1 MESDAVTRYRSR
13 ILREMK
19 ANREN
24 PFNSPPSSTGRASPT
39 LSSVFSD
46 PEGESTRRL
55 QEDIARV
62 AAPRK
67 LPINW
72 DAARRKWP
80 EFYAQPKQT
89 RPVFDDHT
97 DTTPLAEI
105 PHPNI
110 DRKPAPPVT
119 KYIDDT
125 TEDAW
130 NGSKR
135 TRAEMQPRVENDPD
149 LSQIISR
156 PPVAR
161 GLSTYGFNYAAP
173 HNPSPLSKIHN
184 QSPPREEAAEKQRHM
199 SLEEALDKIRR
210 AASNPREDDRRVS
223 SHNQSS
229 PNMSSAK
236 SSLTAVPPSP
246 SPVLASP
253 EHDTPNARSLL
264 MPDISHLDD
273 FLTGTLKFNGQVKDG
288 VPVLV
293 KHGQVHDQ
301 KVKPFGV
308 RYREVDG
315 IKLPEDE
322 EKIFVSIDMI
332 RDEIL
337 SLREQHEKLQEYSA
351 TLENEVQRHR
361 SRKSTDGG
369 LNGFNANEQLLAKKN
384 ELEAEVAS
392 LQKRLDQ
399 AARRI
404 STGHQENDTLTQ
416 ERDRV
421 ISRLQEACEDIS
433 KLTRKLNSTEK
444 QLENTHKQL
453 GSTEQIRQDNDSL
466 RRDVTALKQDNDA
479 LREEVETLRRELQH
493 YRQEA
498 QSLRTD
504 GKGLRQDQQTL
515 ASENRT
521 LRTNNKTLMDEN
533 EDLQENMDGIQHE
546 LDAAREENEALRR
559 ELQLLKQKQATLR
572 EDNANLVRQ
581 NEKYFSENKILRREN
596 AGFEHSVHDLHDRNL
611 KLKEEIEAL
620 KRQLDHY
627 RPSGKG
633 ELTRQDAE
641 TEENMTSAFF
651 VPDITVRSNDDATD
665 TKDMHDLPETTGAR
679 ESGSRE
685 SRTTQKRETAG
696 EKADGRHRSRS
707 SVRSSPSKNGGTAQK
722 VAFALP
728 DKAAE
733 KSTQGSKSTVAN
745 QGSKRRSR
753 LSIPELDPYGDEDTT
768 GMLSM
773 DNISQDLAISLNL
786 NTMDHK
792 DGTMGKETK
801 QARSSSGARS
811 APKVVHIESKSQPP
825 KRTVLAAETAVRTV
839 RIGERDVCPALSNNA
854 RRILDDLC
862 GHNCQNCTVCSRIT
876 AHSGVIS
883 STDVAAGKKR
893 VSIPRPVPVSD
904 RGVSGGDHTVR
915 PAHSPGYALA
925 LVIKGLEDESQ
936 HIQLE
941 LTRLQA
947 RYNKSDKSMG
957 RRERQALSEAIHQLL
972 KRVEAKNDQIYSLYD
987 VLEGQKAAGQE
998 MTDEQ
1003 VEMTVLNITG
1013 MTVRDATSVSDVT
1026 WEGLAEA

>member
-80 EFYAQPKQT
+80 EFYSQPKQT
-89 RPVFDDHT
+89 RPIFDDHT

-105 PHPNI
+105 PHLNT
-110 DRKPAPPVT
+110 DRKPAPPVS
-119 KYIDDT
+119 KYIVDDT

-149 LSQIISR
+149 LSQLASR
-156 PPVAR
+156 PPVVR
-161 GLSTYGFNYAAP
+161 GLSTYGLNYAPP
-173 HNPSPLSKIHN
+173 HNPSPLSRIHN
-184 QSPPREEAAEKQRHM
+184 QSPPRDEAAERQRPM
-199 SLEEALDKIRR
+199 SVEEALEKLRR
-210 AASNPREDDRRVS
+210 ASSNPREDNRRVS

-246 SPVLASP
+246 SPMLVSP
-253 EHDTPNARSLL
+253 KHGTPNGRSLL

-273 FLTGTLKFNGQVKDG
+273 FLTGTLKFDGQVKDG

-301 KVKPFGV
+301 KVQPFGV
-308 RYREVDG
+308 RYAEVDG
-315 IKLPEDE
+315 IKLPEEE

-351 TLENEVQRHR
+351 TLENEVQRHK
-361 SRKSTDGG
+361 SRRSTDGG
-369 LNGFNANEQLLAKKN
+369 LNAFNANEQLLAKKN
-384 ELEAEVAS
+384 ELEAEVTS
-392 LQKRLDQ
+392 LQRRLDQ

-421 ISRLQEACEDIS
+421 ISRLQDACEDIS

-444 QLENTHKQL
+444 QLESTHKQL
-453 GSTEQIRQDNDSL
+453 GSTEQVRQDNDTL
-466 RRDVTALKQDNDA
+466 RRDVTALKQDNAA
-479 LREEVETLRRELQH
+479 LREEVEKLRREQQNF
-493 YRQEA
+493 RQEA

-504 GKGLRQDQQTL
+504 GKGLRHDQQSL

-521 LRTNNKTLMDEN
+521 LRANNKTLMDEN
-533 EDLQENMDGIQHE
+533 EDLQDNMDGIQHE

-559 ELQLLKQKQATLR
+559 ELQSLKQKQATLR
-572 EDNANLVRQ
+572 EDNAGLVRQ

-633 ELTRQDAE
+633 ELTRQDGE

-651 VPDITVRSNDDATD
+651 VPDITLKSNDDATD
-665 TKDMHDLPETTGAR
+665 TKDMPDDLATGAHEAGR
-679 ESGSRE
+679 RE
-685 SRTTQKRETAG
+685 SRTAQKRDAAS
-696 EKADGRHRSRS
+696 EKGDGRHRSRS
-707 SVRSSPSKNGGTAQK
+707 SVRSSPSKNSGTAQK

-728 DKAAE
+728 DKAAD

-753 LSIPELDPYGDEDTT
+753 LSVPDLDPYGDEDTT
-768 GMLSM
+768 GLLSM
-773 DNISQDLAISLNL
+773 DNFSQDLAISLNL
-786 NTMDHK
+786 TTTDHK
-792 DGTMGKETK
+792 DGAMGKETK
-801 QARSSSGARS
+801 QARSSSGAKS
-811 APKVVHIESKSQPP
+811 APKVVHIESRSQPS
-825 KRTVLAAETAVRTV
+825 KKSVLVAETGVRTV

-883 STDVAAGKKR
+883 STDVAVGKKR

-915 PAHSPGYALA
+915 PARSPGYALA

-936 HIQLE
+936 HVQLE

-1013 MTVRDATSVSDVT
+1013 MTVRDVTSGSDLT

>member
-80 EFYAQPKQT
+80 EFYSQPKQQT
-89 RPVFDDHT
+89 RPLFDDHT

-105 PHPNI
+105 PHLNT
-110 DRKPAPPVT
+110 DRKPAPPAT

-149 LSQIISR
+149 LSQIASR
-156 PPVAR
+156 PPVIR
-161 GLSTYGFNYAAP
+161 GLSTYGLNYAAP
-173 HNPSPLSKIHN
+173 HNPSPLSKILN
-184 QSPPREEAAEKQRHM
+184 QSSPREEAAEKQRQM
-199 SLEEALDKIRR
+199 SVEEALDKIRR
-210 AASNPREDDRRVS
+210 ASSNPREDDRRVS

-236 SSLTAVPPSP
+236 SSLTAVPSSP
-246 SPVLASP
+246 LIASP
-253 EHDTPNARSLL
+253 ERDTPNAHRSLL

-273 FLTGTLKFNGQVKDG
+273 FLTGTLKFDGQVKNG

-301 KVKPFGV
+301 KVQPFGV
-308 RYREVDG
+308 RYAEVDG
-315 IKLPEDE
+315 IKLPEEE

-337 SLREQHEKLQEYSA
+337 SLREQHQKLQEYSA
-351 TLENEVQRHR
+351 TLENEVQRHK
-361 SRKSTDGG
+361 SRRNTDGG
-369 LNGFNANEQLLAKKN
+369 LNVFNANANEQLLAKKN

-392 LQKRLDQ
+392 LQRRLDQ

-421 ISRLQEACEDIS
+421 INRLQEACEDIS
-433 KLTRKLNSTEK
+433 KLTRKLNTTEK

-453 GSTEQIRQDNDSL
+453 GSTEQIRQDNDAL
-466 RRDVTALKQDNDA
+466 RRDVTALKQDNEA

-493 YRQEA
+493 FRQEA

-533 EDLQENMDGIQHE
+533 EDLQDNLDGIQHE

-559 ELQLLKQKQATLR
+559 ELQSLKQKQATLR

-627 RPSGKG
+627 RPAGKS
-633 ELTRQDAE
+633 EPTRQDGE

-651 VPDITVRSNDDATD
+651 VPDITLKSNDDATD
-665 TKDMHDLPETTGAR
+665 TKDMPDTDDLATGAH
-679 ESGSRE
+679 ESGRRE
-685 SRTTQKRETAG
+685 SRTTQKREATG

-707 SVRSSPSKNGGTAQK
+707 SVRSSPSKNSGTAQK

-728 DKAAE
+728 DKAAD

-753 LSIPELDPYGDEDTT
+753 LSVPEMDPYGDEDTT
-768 GMLSM
+768 GLLSM

-786 NTMDHK
+786 DHK
-792 DGTMGKETK
+792 DATMGKEAK
-801 QARSSSGARS
+801 QARSSSGAKS
-811 APKVVHIESKSQPP
+811 APKIVHIESKSQPS
-825 KRTVLAAETAVRTV
+825 KKTVFVGETGVRTV

-904 RGVSGGDHTVR
+904 RGASGGDHTVR

-957 RRERQALSEAIHQLL
+957 RRERQALSDAIHQLL

-1013 MTVRDATSVSDVT
+1013 MTVRDVTSASDLT
-1026 WEGLAEA
+1026 WEGLVEA